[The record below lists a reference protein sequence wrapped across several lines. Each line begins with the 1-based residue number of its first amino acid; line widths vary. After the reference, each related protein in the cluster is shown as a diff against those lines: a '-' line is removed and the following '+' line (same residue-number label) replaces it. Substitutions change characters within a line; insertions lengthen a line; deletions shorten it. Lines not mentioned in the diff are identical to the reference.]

1 MVVTEH
7 GPQENSQTRSRV
19 TWLLGITE
27 ASRRHRSVL
36 LLGRSLLLGL
46 LRWSA
51 VLAWRGRTAVL
62 GRRLRRVR
70 GWTSGGGRLRTIACA
85 ERSPLILVGT

>member
-1 MVVTEH
+1 M
-7 GPQENSQTRSRV
+7 
-19 TWLLGITE
+19 LGITE

-62 GRRLRRVR
+62 GRRLR
-70 GWTSGGGRLRTIACA
+70 L
-85 ERSPLILVGT
+85 